1 MKTYKQYIDEN
12 RLTNILQLSKLISDE
27 KILDD
32 IIKNNP
38 ILGDV
43 IDIILDE
50 ISEKQNEGDAGR
62 WQDVDL
68 QDIKEFI
75 YNGIIKLAKAEGF
88 NDVENIDIFL
98 NQDYNERF
106 KYESDTYDPT
116 ESEGYNMYW
125 YAEDIGMLIK
135 LFGVGNE
142 NG

>member
-1 MKTYKQYIDEN
+1 MKTYKQYIDES
-12 RLTNILQLSKLISDE
+12 RKTNLFLLNKFINDE
-27 KILDD
+27 KSLEE
-32 IIKNNP
+32 IIENNP

-75 YNGIIKLAKAEGF
+75 YDGIIKLAKAEGF
-88 NDVENIDIFL
+88 NDVKNPDIFL

-116 ESEGYNMYW
+116 ENEGYNMYW

-135 LFGVGNE
+135 ILGIGNE